1 MVRAEIALIIVVGL
15 TVTLC
20 LHPFRTTTPTLQRR
34 CIEGAT
40 IVILVSAWQLGEVFF
55 TMIWALA
62 MACHAAQ
69 TDQSR
74 HRRPGHSP
82 RTVTST
88 PPAAADA
95 ASGQPPPRP

>member
-62 MACHAAQ
+62 MACAMQRELISHA
-69 TDQSR
+69 TEDQV
-74 HRRPGHSP
+74 
-82 RTVTST
+82 TV
-88 PPAAADA
+88 PA
-95 ASGQPPPRP
+95 P